1 MGSRAAAALARQL
14 SDESEDAVQGVI
26 CLSFPLH
33 PPGKTHTRHQRSED
47 LKMLS
52 ASHRVLFVSGTDDNM
67 CNRTNSDVFI
77 RPNAIGYCTSVHFKQ
92 GSMAAGELWN
102 RVNIPYPCATS
113 AVKIQLASR
122 TVRIVKAIQV
132 ENDEVLT
139 LLHNKILQ
147 TEIRVLYELMY
158 ILNNSYRG
166 NKTFKGL
173 QRVEQCINRLKN
185 MKLDAALQE
194 LVELCP
200 NQIQMALCEETGECD
215 VPSQP
220 ILEWTCL
227 KVLGAGKLLSCT
239 LSRCSDAFLLANQQ
253 MKWEEFLVL
262 NLVLTSMLSR
272 LWVIFRGL
280 LVSLSKLYQWLLKLL
295 EDVAQAQPM
304 PYLTD
309 VVLPAGMAEFLGP
322 ADALVLK
329 SHPAFHARL
338 KDQKADSQ
346 TRKKASADVR
356 NKKQMINVTEDLG
369 VSIGRGDGFESHVK
383 PSFGKSK
390 FVSEG
395 LRNDAKKQKFK
406 KQAEEAP
413 TFTLMSANLEEMIQ
427 WCRSE
432 GMKKTKRLLAFLRL
446 KCQKMK
452 CLEAEGYNVQRK
464 LRGFRQEVCLALS
477 PQGSAGRTFGFP
489 ATTARGVGRR
499 TRFQSLRKRFIGS
512 RNRTGV
518 KTKGRRKENKQQIY
532 FKDVQK
538 SRTASMAGLQTTN
551 SGSKDDIDDIFAI
564 AGL

>member
-1 MGSRAAAALARQL
+1 
-14 SDESEDAVQGVI
+14 
-26 CLSFPLH
+26 
-33 PPGKTHTRHQRSED
+33 
-47 LKMLS
+47 
-52 ASHRVLFVSGTDDNM
+52 
-67 CNRTNSDVFI
+67 
-77 RPNAIGYCTSVHFKQ
+77 
-92 GSMAAGELWN
+92 MAAGELWN

-122 TVRIVKAIQV
+122 TAIQV

-338 KDQKADSQ
+338 KDQKIFVNFYLPNDYL
-346 TRKKASADVR
+346 
-356 NKKQMINVTEDLG
+356 IL
-369 VSIGRGDGFESHVK
+369 I
-383 PSFGKSK
+383 PKSK

-551 SGSKDDIDDIFAI
+551 SGSKDDIDDIFAPESYGVRK
-564 AGL
+564 AFVF

>member
-1 MGSRAAAALARQL
+1 
-14 SDESEDAVQGVI
+14 
-26 CLSFPLH
+26 
-33 PPGKTHTRHQRSED
+33 
-47 LKMLS
+47 
-52 ASHRVLFVSGTDDNM
+52 
-67 CNRTNSDVFI
+67 
-77 RPNAIGYCTSVHFKQ
+77 
-92 GSMAAGELWN
+92 MAAGELWN

-122 TVRIVKAIQV
+122 TVRIVKAIQL

-322 ADALVLK
+322 ADAFVLK

-369 VSIGRGDGFESHVK
+369 VSIGRGMKSPEYKHKQTDRPDSPNYQGLFAKS
-383 PSFGKSK
+383 SK

-406 KQAEEAP
+406 KQAEEAT
-413 TFTLMSANLEEMIQ
+413 TFTLMSANLEKMIQ

-489 ATTARGVGRR
+489 ATTARVVGRR

-518 KTKGRRKENKQQIY
+518 KTTGRRKETEQQIY